1 MSKRPSICVIG
12 LGYIG
17 LPTAI
22 MFASNG
28 FRVNGCDINP
38 AVIDLIKNKVP
49 PFQENEF
56 AERLSGAVESGNLF
70 VGLEPVPSDVYIITV
85 QTPFLKS
92 EGTADL
98 RFLRSALK
106 SIKGIL
112 KDGDLII
119 IESTIPPGTIDGPVS
134 DMLKDMTGR
143 MKLLVAHVPEHALV
157 GKLFYELINNPRL
170 VGGIDEESTRKAAS
184 LYRNIVKG
192 HVIETT
198 AKTAEMVK
206 IMENTYR
213 DVNIALANEL
223 AKYAEKTGVN
233 IWEAIAAANQHPRV
247 HIHQPGPGVGGE
259 CIAVD
264 PLFLLNR
271 PDLEMPL
278 VKMGRRVNDSMPRFV
293 VDRILDIARESG
305 ISAPKVAVLG
315 LSFKANVADPRN
327 SPSIKVCRDLVQMGI
342 EHKAFDPLT
351 KSGLVKFQV
360 ASLEEC
366 VSGADIAAV
375 LVDHDQFKSISP
387 SFISPLMRTPIVYDT
402 KNCLDHAAYRRSGF
416 KTCVLGFR
424 CA

>member
-1 MSKRPSICVIG
+1 MIDRPSICVIG

-28 FRVNGCDINP
+28 FHVNGCDINSS
-38 AVIDLIKNKVP
+38 VIELIKNKVP
-49 PFQENEF
+49 PFQELEF
-56 AERLSGAVESGNLF
+56 GERLSRAVDSGNLS

-92 EGTADL
+92 QGTADL
-98 RFLRSALK
+98 RFLRSALT
-106 SIKGIL
+106 SIKGLL
-112 KDGDLII
+112 KEGDLII
-119 IESTIPPGTIDGPVS
+119 IESTIPPGTINGPVA
-134 DMLKDMTGR
+134 DMLKDLTDKMR
-143 MKLLVAHVPEHALV
+143 LNIAHVPEHALV

-170 VGGIDEESTRKAAS
+170 VGGIDNESTKKAAD
-184 LYRNIVKG
+184 LYRSIVKG

-198 AKTAEMVK
+198 AMTAEMVK

-223 AKYAEKTGVN
+223 AKYAEKIGVN
-233 IWEAIAAANQHPRV
+233 IWEALAAANQHPRV

-271 PDLEMPL
+271 PDLDMPL
-278 VKMGRRVNDSMPRFV
+278 VKTGRRVNDSMPRFV
-293 VDRILDIARESG
+293 VDRILEIARSSG
-305 ISAPKVAVLG
+305 IDSPKVAVLG

-327 SPSIKVCRDLVQMGI
+327 SPSIKICKDLVQMGI
-342 EHKAFDPLT
+342 AHRAFDPLV
-351 KSGLVKFQV
+351 KLDLVKFQ
-360 ASLEEC
+360 ARSLEEC
-366 VSGADIAAV
+366 LSGADITV
-375 LVDHDQFKSISP
+375 ILVDHDEFKSMSP
-387 SFISPLMRTPIVYDT
+387 LALRPLMRTPIVYDT
-402 KNCLDHAAYRRSGF
+402 KNCIDHSAYVDAGF
-416 KTCVLGFR
+416 KTCLLGYR